1 MVDFGIHI
9 FCGGMRSEKLQKGLV
24 DSGTLIKDF
33 LRVFTNMSQNLGN
46 LYDFRF
52 NFKTIFLKMLI
63 EVFLD

>member
-9 FCGGMRSEKLQKGLV
+9 FCGGIQSEEP
-24 DSGTLIKDF
+24 DFRALIKKF
-33 LRVFTNMSQNLGN
+33 LRVLTNASQNLEN
-46 LYDFRF
+46 LYDFSF